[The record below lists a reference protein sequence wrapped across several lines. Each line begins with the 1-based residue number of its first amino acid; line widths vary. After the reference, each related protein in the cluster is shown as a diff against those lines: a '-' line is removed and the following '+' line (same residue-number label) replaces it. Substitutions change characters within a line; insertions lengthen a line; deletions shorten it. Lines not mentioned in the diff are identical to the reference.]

1 PPAFS
6 TSPGNQ
12 NPGTHV
18 HPDDAEQQAA
28 LLLACSGDNL
38 PPSLPPVNMYD
49 LLEALKGLYVFIPSP
64 SEFDISASAGTLLF
78 ATEVPSELTSPGL
91 MDDFETKPTE
101 DSEVQNNYIGYN

>member
-1 PPAFS
+1 MTDFVFGFLFLFSPPAFS

-49 LLEALKGLYVFIPSP
+49 LLEALKVMSVV
-64 SEFDISASAGTLLF
+64 SESITML
-78 ATEVPSELTSPGL
+78 V
-91 MDDFETKPTE
+91 KK
-101 DSEVQNNYIGYN
+101 